1 MGVVYKARD
10 ERLGR
15 LVALKFL
22 PPHLGDHPVARER
35 FTREARAASAL
46 DHANL
51 CTIYDIGETE
61 DGSMFICMA
70 YYEGES
76 LKQRLA
82 RGPLA
87 IDDAVSVAR
96 QVAEGLGCAHRA
108 GILHRDIKPANL
120 MLTARGEVKVVDFG
134 LADLVG
140 EARLTRTGT
149 TMGTVPYMAPEQ
161 VRGDE
166 LDSRCDLWALGAVMY
181 EMLTAHR
188 PFDGRSEAAV
198 MHAILEHRPPPP
210 SSLRPE
216 IPEALDHVVDGLLT
230 KDPAA
235 RIAAAE
241 AVVDVLSGRSTA
253 AADMGTTTALAVPP
267 RSTRRWQRPAVIAA
281 AAVAA
286 VAVAVG
292 AVLGFGSLL
301 GGRGPG
307 YRSLAVMPFEN
318 FTGDAAKDFLA
329 DGIASGLITR
339 LGALEGL
346 EVVGR
351 SEAWRLRGSSL
362 AASQIGARLG
372 VGVLLE
378 GGVAQSGDHLI
389 VTTNLVDVRSGRVVW
404 SEQMEGAAD
413 DLLGLEQH
421 IADRLVR
428 VLEISLSP
436 HERQRLALDPTRSF
450 AAYELYL
457 KGERLLETAT
467 DAAGVTPAVE
477 MYRQALQL
485 DDGFALAWAGLSE
498 ALWERAKREG
508 SKEALAEADA
518 AARKALELDPELP
531 AAQIALA
538 RVLRGSGQYQASIS
552 ELEAA
557 LARNPN
563 PAEAWRE
570 LASSYERVGDL
581 QSAEDALRSATAAA
595 PRAWRNWNEL
605 GGLLWSLGRY
615 DEARDAFGRAADLAA
630 PEISRPRENLAAV
643 EISQGH
649 FDAALDAYAK
659 IPTPITSSTLAS
671 NIGTAFFFS
680 NRRDRFQRAEEY
692 YRLAV
697 RLNPR
702 SDQVRRNLADV
713 LLKLGRR
720 DDAEREYRHALAL
733 IEERAATDPNDR
745 ELGLRRA
752 FYAARAE
759 RCEDAVRWAGELALE
774 LPATAENAHRLA
786 YVFALCGRRD
796 EALEQL
802 RRAIDAGVSPDL
814 LREEDEFA
822 TLRSDPEFKKL
833 VEAKTP

>member
-35 FTREARAASAL
+35 FVREARAASGL

-51 CTIYDIGETE
+51 CTVYDIGETD

-87 IDDAVSVAR
+87 VAEAVAITR
-96 QVAEGLGCAHRA
+96 QVAEGLACAHRA

-120 MLTARGEVKVVDFG
+120 MLTSRGEVKVVDFG

-149 TMGTVPYMAPEQ
+149 TMGTVPYMSPEQ
-161 VRGDE
+161 VRGEE
-166 LDSRCDLWALGAVMY
+166 LDLRCDLWALGAVLY
-181 EMLTAHR
+181 EMLTGSR
-188 PFDGRSEAAV
+188 PFDARSEPAV
-198 MHAILEHRPPPP
+198 MHAILENSPPPP

-216 IPEALDHVVDGLLT
+216 VPEALDDLVGRLLT
-230 KDPAA
+230 KDRSVRLAP
-235 RIAAAE
+235 AE
-241 AVVDVLSGRSTA
+241 AVVEVLSGRSTA
-253 AADMGTTTALAVPP
+253 VAEMGTTTALAVSP
-267 RSTRRWQRPAVIAA
+267 RRARRWRRPAMLVAGAVI
-281 AAVAA
+281 
-286 VAVAVG
+286 AVG
-292 AVLGFGSLL
+292 AVLGAVFGFGSLI
-301 GGRGPG
+301 GGHDPG

-318 FTGDAAKDFLA
+318 FTGDSAKDFLA

-339 LGALEGL
+339 LGELDGL

-351 SEAWRLRGSSL
+351 SEAWRLRGSEL
-362 AASQIGARLG
+362 AAKQIGARLG

-378 GGVAQSGDHLI
+378 GGVAESRDHLI
-389 VTTNLVDVRSGRVVW
+389 VTTNLVDVRTGRVVW
-404 SEQMEGAAD
+404 SEQMEGAED
-413 DLLGLEQH
+413 DLLALEQR

-428 VLEISLSP
+428 VLAISLSP
-436 HERQRLALDPTRSF
+436 HERQRLARDPTRSF

-467 DAAGVTPAVE
+467 DTAGVTPAVE
-477 MYRQALQL
+477 LYRQALQL
-485 DDGFALAWAGLSE
+485 DGDFALAWAGLSE
-498 ALWERAKREG
+498 ALWERARRDG
-508 SKEALAEADA
+508 SKEALTEADA
-518 AARKALELDPELP
+518 AAHKALELDPELP

-538 RVLRGSGQYQASIS
+538 RVLRESGQYQASIS

-581 QSAEDALRSATAAA
+581 QAAEDALRSATAAA
-595 PRAWRNWNEL
+595 PKGWRNWNEL

-615 DEARDAFGRAADLAA
+615 DEARDAFEQAAKLAP

-659 IPTPITSSTLAS
+659 VPTPITSSTLAS
-671 NIGTAFFFS
+671 NIGTAFYFS
-680 NRRDRFQRAEEY
+680 KRTDRFRRAEEY

-720 DDAEREYRHALAL
+720 GDAEREYRQALTL
-733 IEERAATDPNDR
+733 VEDRLTTDPNDR
-745 ELGLRRA
+745 ELKLRRA
-752 FYAARAE
+752 FYAARAGQ
-759 RCEDAVRWAGELALE
+759 CKDAIRWAGELAVE
-774 LPATAENAHRLA
+774 LPGTAENTHRLA
-786 YVFALCGRRD
+786 YVFALCGRRE

-802 RRAIDAGVSPDL
+802 HRAVEAGVSPEV

-833 VEAKTP
+833 VEAEAP